1 MKKNPLL
8 KFIIAAQDDA
18 SKKAL
23 EADRRVDSLT
33 AEKISKLY
41 NLDVNTKGK
50 RNIVEEAHPETVVA
64 FDSYDKLNG
73 VLKNDNQKQDIT
85 INILNRKQTGFLVH
99 EKLASQSALIN
110 SLVKTANYLDSR
122 DPALAMYCDKILVE
136 FNNSLEKEAMLP
148 PAVLAGIL
156 IPAGIVGLM
165 YWQQHSSSAN
175 LGLLENIKRMGN
187 EIDDILNDKAF
198 ITGRDYNQEFK
209 NKLTSCKNNLSNILV
224 LYKDLKDKIV
234 GFTFPENGQ
243 ELMALSK
250 DLSSQDLIT
259 KFNEFKRMATAMVSY
274 LTNLKEKLADDDMKA
289 MQVSNKG
296 FLTGLIDRAK
306 ILSGGSGLIK
316 DDIDDLLA
324 LIDPVVASLLK
335 TLEIMK
341 KSQEKSQEVLRI
353 GTSSLEPST
362 KKEVKAPE
370 EDKETKRS
378 MEQLAEQI
386 KSQK

>member
-50 RNIVEEAHPETVVA
+50 RNIVEEAHPETLVA
-64 FDSYDKLNG
+64 FESYYKLNG
-73 VLKNDNQKQDIT
+73 VLKNDNESQDIT

-122 DPALAMYCDKILVE
+122 DPALAMYCDKILVDLDSS
-136 FNNSLEKEAMLP
+136 FKKEALA

-165 YWQQHSSSAN
+165 YWQQHSSSAK

-187 EIDDILNDKAF
+187 EIDDIIGDKAF
-198 ITGRDYNQEFK
+198 IIGRDYNQEFK
-209 NKLTSCKNNLSNILV
+209 KKLTACKNNLSNILV
-224 LYKDLKDKIV
+224 LYKELRDKIV

-243 ELMALSK
+243 DLMALSK
-250 DLSSQDLIT
+250 DMASQKLIN
-259 KFNEFKRMATAMVSY
+259 KFNEFKRMATAMISY
-274 LTNLKEKLADDDMKA
+274 LTNLKEKLSDDDMKA

-324 LIDPVVASLLK
+324 LIDTVIASLLK

-353 GTSSLEPST
+353 GTSSLEAPA

-370 EDKETKRS
+370 EDKSTRRS